1 MGFQAN
7 KSMLSRVQ
15 MSNWREGRLAVTRG
29 LSQAVLPQGSTL
41 NSASLNQLVLLMF
54 QIKKLNAPTT
64 VNIFSGSAPL

>member
-15 MSNWREGRLAVTRG
+15 MSTWREGRLAVTRG